1 MTKDWFA
8 DWFDSP
14 YYHILYKNRDEIE
27 ANLFISRLVS
37 FIELPKEST
46 VLDLACGKGRHAK
59 MLFESGFNVLGV
71 DLSPQSIEF
80 ASQESVKGLDFQVH
94 DMREVIQ
101 GRKFTAI
108 FNLFTSFGYFDSEAE
123 NLKMLDSIH
132 SMLEKDGLLI
142 IDFMNAVKVID
153 NLVEKEEKIVD
164 DVKFDIE
171 RRYDGQHIFK
181 DIRFIDGKINR
192 HYTERVQAVKISDF
206 EKMLTAT
213 NFKILRTFGDFNLND
228 FDETT
233 SDRLIIIAQ
242 KKQ

>member
-14 YYHILYKNRDEIE
+14 YYHILYKNRDEKE

-80 ASQESVKGLDFQVH
+80 ASKESVKGLDFQVH
-94 DMREVIQ
+94 DMREVIE
-101 GRKFTAI
+101 GKKFSAI
-108 FNLFTSFGYFDSEAE
+108 FNLFTSFGYFDADSE
-123 NLKMLDSIH
+123 NLKMLRSIH
-132 SMLEKDGLLI
+132 SMLEDEGLLI
-142 IDFMNAVKVID
+142 IDFMNAVKVIE
-153 NLVEKEEKIVD
+153 NLVTEENKTVD

-181 DIRFIDGKINR
+181 DIRFSDGEINR

-206 EKMLTAT
+206 EAMLAT
-213 NFKILRTFGDFNLND
+213 SNFEILRTFGDFDLND
-228 FDETT
+228 FDEDT

-242 KKQ
+242 KK